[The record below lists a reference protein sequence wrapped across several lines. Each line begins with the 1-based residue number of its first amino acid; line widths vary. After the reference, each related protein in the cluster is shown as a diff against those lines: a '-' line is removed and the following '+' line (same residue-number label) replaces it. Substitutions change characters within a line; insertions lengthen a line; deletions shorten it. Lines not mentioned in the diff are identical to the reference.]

1 MQEIKEIINKSHD
14 SKGFKTAAEIIR
26 KEFLVKGY
34 VKTNMGWLHKDWIA
48 KGLDMKAIA
57 FSPDYSQPP
66 NYLYFNVKV
75 EVSEYEDNIREGRR
89 VIIVKKE
96 KLTFINYS
104 TWLLWIEEQ
113 NKALGPTK
121 NINKSDSKKQLK
133 LAEVIL

>member
-26 KEFLVKGY
+26 KEFLAKGY

-66 NYLYFNVKV
+66 HYLYFNVKV

-96 KLTFINYS
+96 KLTFINYFA
-104 TWLLWIEEQ
+104 WLEWIEEQ
-113 NKALGPTK
+113 KKALDPTENVNKA
-121 NINKSDSKKQLK
+121 DSKKQLK
-133 LAEVIL
+133 LGENIL